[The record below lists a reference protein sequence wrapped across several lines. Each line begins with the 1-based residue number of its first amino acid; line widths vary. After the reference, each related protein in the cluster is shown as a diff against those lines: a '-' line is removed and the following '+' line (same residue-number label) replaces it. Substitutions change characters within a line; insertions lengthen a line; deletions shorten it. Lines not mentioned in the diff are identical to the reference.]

1 MKQRALIFL
10 SIICMGYTTVQNVHA
25 DPPFSGTIFLDP
37 DIITESDPT
46 THQGVV
52 DVGRGNRT
60 MFDRRVNGW
69 VYLNAFLFKA
79 SFSDGLE
86 IEIQV
91 NPEFSNAT
99 TALAEATKYA
109 PVIGRLPRSLRAG
122 VKTVW
127 IHKGTKPFGGG
138 NNNLLIH
145 TGQADQYSAS
155 GILEET
161 FVHEAAHT
169 SLDAEHASARGWL
182 AAQVADGEFIS
193 TYARDHPNREDIAES
208 FLPYLAFRYR
218 SERISQSLANTISQ
232 TIPNRIAYFD
242 SQEFDMNPI
251 CSTNLFNRELLNKY
265 YTPYINPTEP
275 NAPGYTL
282 PLNLDDIGN
291 YSNVQSKLN
300 LPKTSTLIEQ
310 NGFTIVEHDFGLF
323 DPNRDDIVKPYE
335 YLRNINV
342 PIFITADTLLHLYHI
357 QFDETLKDIE
367 ERDFISDIND
377 LTKALLSDAL
387 AAYELHTGDLKE
399 AARRNVAYLAVAQEL
414 IDPNAQI
421 PALVSDV
428 VMNELAK
435 IDAHE
440 GFANSDIFIYKEDYS
455 QYITRGHYTRS
466 EQLKRYFKT
475 LMWYGRMAF
484 LLKGAENWGPLGDA
498 LISIEDAK
506 IQTFQAVLLAKSIE
520 NVNVGQRSGLEVW
533 DRLYTVTAFYVG
545 LADDL
550 TPYEYLY
557 TLDKIFGSDFE
568 PAILENEDNF
578 FLLKTELSLLRS
590 PKIYGGTGDI
600 WVLPPITPESLDK
613 VLDKTKGMRF
623 MGQRFIPDSY
633 MFQKLLFP
641 EVLEYI
647 GNANPKPFTYGTQ
660 GDRCYPRGLDVM
672 AILGS
677 DRAKAIL
684 VEEGDTDYVDYQL
697 RFNELKDQFDAF
709 DLADWNRNLYWSWL
723 YSLRALIQGF
733 GDGHPN
739 FMRTQAWQEKE
750 LNAALASWIQLRHD
764 TILYAKQS
772 YTPPPGPLPPEVTGY
787 VEPVPEFYG
796 RLLALTQ
803 MTRQGLSDLNA
814 LSTQS
819 TERLIN
825 LEAIL
830 NRVIEIANKELTN
843 QPLSEDDYQY
853 IRGFAKK
860 LEGAVVGVEEKGRK
874 TTLIADV
881 HTYSFEGLVIEEAV
895 GNVDLIVVA
904 CPSPDGSILLAAG
917 PVLSYYEFKHQMSD
931 RLTDEA
937 WRAMLASPTRPDR
950 PQWFQ
955 PLMQ

>member
-1 MKQRALIFL
+1 
-10 SIICMGYTTVQNVHA
+10 MGYTTVQNVHA

-91 NPEFSNAT
+91 NPEFGNAT

-557 TLDKIFGSDFE
+557 TLDK
-568 PAILENEDNF
+568 N
-578 FLLKTELSLLRS
+578 
-590 PKIYGGTGDI
+590 
-600 WVLPPITPESLDK
+600 
-613 VLDKTKGMRF
+613 
-623 MGQRFIPDSY
+623 
-633 MFQKLLFP
+633 
-641 EVLEYI
+641 
-647 GNANPKPFTYGTQ
+647 
-660 GDRCYPRGLDVM
+660 
-672 AILGS
+672 
-677 DRAKAIL
+677 
-684 VEEGDTDYVDYQL
+684 
-697 RFNELKDQFDAF
+697 
-709 DLADWNRNLYWSWL
+709 
-723 YSLRALIQGF
+723 
-733 GDGHPN
+733 
-739 FMRTQAWQEKE
+739 
-750 LNAALASWIQLRHD
+750 
-764 TILYAKQS
+764 
-772 YTPPPGPLPPEVTGY
+772 
-787 VEPVPEFYG
+787 
-796 RLLALTQ
+796 
-803 MTRQGLSDLNA
+803 
-814 LSTQS
+814 
-819 TERLIN
+819 
-825 LEAIL
+825 
-830 NRVIEIANKELTN
+830 
-843 QPLSEDDYQY
+843 
-853 IRGFAKK
+853 
-860 LEGAVVGVEEKGRK
+860 
-874 TTLIADV
+874 
-881 HTYSFEGLVIEEAV
+881 
-895 GNVDLIVVA
+895 
-904 CPSPDGSILLAAG
+904 
-917 PVLSYYEFKHQMSD
+917 
-931 RLTDEA
+931 
-937 WRAMLASPTRPDR
+937 
-950 PQWFQ
+950 
-955 PLMQ
+955 

>member
-1 MKQRALIFL
+1 MRQRALIFL
-10 SIICMGYTTVQNVHA
+10 SLICMGYTTVQNVHA

-46 THQGVV
+46 TYQGVM

-69 VYLNAFLFKA
+69 IYLNAFLFKA

-91 NPEFSNAT
+91 NPEFGNAT
-99 TALAEATKYA
+99 AALAEATKYA
-109 PVIGRLPRSLRAG
+109 PVIGRLPTSLRAD

-161 FVHEAAHT
+161 LVHEAAHT
-169 SLDAEHASARGWL
+169 SLDADHASAQGWL

-193 TYARDHPNREDIAES
+193 TYARDNPNREDIAES
-208 FLPYLAFRYR
+208 FLPYLALRYR
-218 SERISQSLANTISQ
+218 SERISQSLANSISQ
-232 TIPNRIAYFD
+232 TIPNRIAYFY

-251 CSTNLFNRELLNKY
+251 CSTNLFKRELLNKN
-265 YTPYINPTEP
+265 YTPYINLTEP

-282 PLNLDDIGN
+282 PLNIDDIGN
-291 YSNVQSKLN
+291 FSDVQSKLD
-300 LPKTSTLIEQ
+300 LPKTATLIEQ
-310 NGFTIVEHDFGLF
+310 NGFTVVEHDFGLF

-440 GFANSDIFIYKEDYS
+440 GFADSDIFIYKADYS
-455 QYITRGHYTRS
+455 QYMPRGHYTRS
-466 EQLKRYFKT
+466 EQLKRYFRA

-484 LLKGAENWGPLGDA
+484 LLKGSENWGPFSEA
-498 LISIEDAK
+498 LIGIYDAK
-506 IQTFQAVLLAKSIE
+506 IQTMQAVLLARSIDT
-520 NVNVGQRSGLEVW
+520 VQVGQRSGREIW
-533 DRLYTVTAFYVG
+533 DRIYTITAFYVG

-550 TPYEYLY
+550 TPYEYLDAV
-557 TLDKIFGSDFE
+557 DKIFGSSFNPTDLEDEGDFFALKVE
-568 PAILENEDNF
+568 LA
-578 FLLKTELSLLRS
+578 LLQS
-590 PKIYGGTGDI
+590 PEIYGGTGQI
-600 WVLPPITPESLDK
+600 FISPPFTPESLNE
-613 VLDKTKGMRF
+613 VLKKTKGMRF

-633 MFQKLLFP
+633 MFQNLVFP
-641 EVLEYI
+641 QVGAYT
-647 GNANPKPFTYGTQ
+647 GNSTPEPFTLF
-660 GDRCYPRGLDVM
+660 DNCRDYPCGLDVL
-672 AILGS
+672 AVLGS
-677 DRAKAIL
+677 AQALIIMI
-684 VEEGDTDYVDYQL
+684 EQGDTDYINYWQQ
-697 RFNELKDQFDAF
+697 FGELKAEFESF
-709 DLADWNRNLYWSWL
+709 DLSCWNRNLYWGWL
-723 YSLRALIQGF
+723 YSLQALIEGF
-733 GDGHPN
+733 GEGYPN
-739 FMRTQAWQEKE
+739 FMRTQAWDKKE
-750 LNAALASWIQLRHD
+750 LNAALASWTELRHD

-772 YTPPPGPLPPEVTGY
+772 YTPGRGSFPPKVTGY
-787 VEPVPEFYG
+787 VEPVPELYG

-803 MTRQGLSDLNA
+803 MTREGLTGYNA
-814 LSTQS
+814 LSVQA
-819 TERLIN
+819 TERLVN
-825 LEAIL
+825 LEDIL
-830 NRVIEIANKELTN
+830 GRLIMIANKELTN
-843 QPLSEDDYQY
+843 QTLSEDDCEY
-853 IRGFAKK
+853 IRNFGEI
-860 LEGAVVGVEEKGRK
+860 LENAVLGVVDKGIK

-881 HTYSFEGLVIEEAV
+881 HTNINEGKVVEEGL
-895 GNVDLIVVA
+895 GYVDLIIVA
-904 CPSPDGSILLAAG
+904 CPVPDGSIFLAAG
-917 PVLSYYEFKHQMSD
+917 PVLSYYEFKHPMSD

-937 WRAMLASPTRPDR
+937 WRAILASPTKPDR